1 MQKLKKRSLLI
12 VACML
17 LVLVCVGS
25 GWAKPKELVI
35 MTRVGP
41 ENDAIKAVIPEY
53 EKKTGINIKVDET
66 GVQGY
71 SDRQTTMLMAGGN
84 LDVVMYTSDYGATF
98 AAAKLLVP
106 LNKFINRY
114 KSKDADIHDFFAST
128 LNAFTYKDVIYGLPT
143 DISTWMLNYNTK
155 FVKTP
160 PTTYD
165 EYLET
170 AKKFTKRYNPDSP
183 TEYGTNVRGK
193 RGSESPLDEW
203 MQILWAMGGDLFD
216 NKFKPIFNNDIG
228 VKALTFQSDLFL
240 KWHVVPEDVAALDA
254 AGVIEAFK
262 QEKTAL
268 LEHWNSDTVI
278 FENPKESPKIANNV
292 RVALLPGVKQANG
305 KIKRAPLVQGW
316 AVGIAASSKNVP
328 EAFKFIQWLTGKS
341 AGQKYFLAG
350 GTPARKSVLS
360 LSSNAKFRPEL
371 PVLAETL
378 EMGRAKPVIK
388 EWAQISSIL
397 QLAHA
402 EVFVGAKK
410 PKQALDE
417 AAKQVYELL
426 DKAGYYK

>member
-1 MQKLKKRSLLI
+1 MLKLKKRLLLM

-17 LVLVCVGS
+17 FIFVCIGS
-25 GWAKPKELVI
+25 GWAKSKELVI

-41 ENDAIKAVIPEY
+41 ENEAIKAVIPEY
-53 EKKTGINIKVDET
+53 EKKSGIKIKVDET

-71 SDRQTTMLMAGGN
+71 CDRQTTMLMAGGN
-84 LDVVMYTSDYGATF
+84 LDAVLYTSDYGATF
-98 AAAKLLVP
+98 AVAKLLVP
-106 LNKFINRY
+106 LNKYLKRY
-114 KSKDADIHDFFAST
+114 QSKDTDIHDFFAST
-128 LNAFTYKDVIYGLPT
+128 LNAFTYKGVIYGLPT
-143 DISTWMLNYNTK
+143 DISTWVLNYNTK

-160 PTTYD
+160 PDTYD
-165 EYLET
+165 EYLAV
-170 AKKFTKRYNPDSP
+170 AKKFTKRYNPNSP

-193 RGSESPLDEW
+193 RGSESPMDEW

-216 NKFKPIFNNDIG
+216 KKFKPIFNSAIG
-228 VKALTFQSDLFL
+228 VKALKFQSDLFL
-240 KWHVVPEDVAALDA
+240 KWHVVPDDVAALDA

-278 FENPKESPKIANNV
+278 FENPKESPKIANNMG
-292 RVALLPGVKQANG
+292 VALIPGIKQANG
-305 KIKRAPLVQGW
+305 KIKRVPLVQGW
-316 AVGIAASSKNVP
+316 AVGIAASSKNVR
-328 EAFKFIQWLTGKS
+328 ETFKFIQWLTGKA

-350 GTPARKSVLS
+350 GTPARKSILS
-360 LSSNAKFRPEL
+360 LSANAKFRPEL
-371 PVLAETL
+371 PVLAKAL
-378 EMGRAKPVIK
+378 EIGRAKPVIK
-388 EWAQISSIL
+388 EWAQISGIL

-417 AAKQVYELL
+417 AAKQVYKLL

>member
-1 MQKLKKRSLLI
+1 MQKFQKRLLLMVI
-12 VACML
+12 CTML
-17 LVLVCVGS
+17 VFSCIGL
-25 GWAKPKELVI
+25 GWANPKELVL

-41 ENDAIKAVIPEY
+41 ENDAIKSVIPEY
-53 EKKTGINIKVDET
+53 EKKTGIKIKVDET

-84 LDVVMYTSDYGATF
+84 LDVVMYTSDYGAPF

-106 LNKFINRY
+106 LNKYLNRY
-114 KSKDADIHDFFAST
+114 KRKDADIHDFFPAT
-128 LNAFTYKDVIYGLPT
+128 LNAFTYKGVKYGLPI

-160 PTTYD
+160 PATYD
-165 EYLET
+165 EYLAV

-193 RGSESPLDEW
+193 RGSESPMDEW
-203 MQILWAMGGDLFD
+203 VQILWAMGGELFD
-216 NKFKPIFNNDIG
+216 KKFKPAFNSDLG
-228 VKALTFQSDLFL
+228 VKALTYQSDLFL
-240 KWHVVPEDVAALDA
+240 KWHVVPADVAALDA

-292 RVALLPGVKQANG
+292 GVALIPGVKQANG

-316 AVGIAASSKNVP
+316 AVGIAASSKNKL

-341 AGQKYFLAG
+341 AGQKYLLAG
-350 GTPARKSVLS
+350 GTPARKSILS
-360 LSSNAKFRPEL
+360 LSANAKFRPEL
-371 PVLAETL
+371 PVLAKTL
-378 EMGRAKPVIK
+378 EIGRAKPVIK

-397 QLAHA
+397 QLSHA
-402 EVFVGAKK
+402 EVFVGAKT

-417 AAKQVYELL
+417 AAKKVYDLL